1 MTERPAVTMAVD
13 EQATRARTAQTG
25 TPARDL
31 DIPTTPQTRA
41 RRNPRWIALGV
52 VAICLGA
59 IASFFLYTQVAESH
73 RVIAVRHDI
82 GRGETIT
89 AADLGQ
95 VSVGDT
101 GGVATV
107 PAAGIADL
115 VGKVAAVDL
124 TEGSLLPPHAITDV
138 LPPDKG
144 NGVIGIKVATGRAPS
159 GFLAAGSPVRLVILP
174 VDAAGP
180 DATSGQSTG
189 SSASGDSSAADITN
203 VATISAAVINSNQTE
218 DGVFLNLE
226 LATDEAVEA
235 ASYAAQGRVVVVRE
249 SER

>member
-1 MTERPAVTMAVD
+1 MAVD
-13 EQATRARTAQTG
+13 EQATRSRT
-25 TPARDL
+25 PPREP
-31 DIPTTPQTRA
+31 DIPATPQTRT
-41 RRNPRWIALGV
+41 RRNPRWIALGII
-52 VAICLGA
+52 AICLGA
-59 IASFFLYTQVAESH
+59 IASFFLYSQVAESH
-73 RVIAVRHDI
+73 RVVAVRHSI
-82 GRGETIT
+82 SRGETIK
-89 AADLGQ
+89 ADDLGQ

-101 GGVATV
+101 GGLVTV
-107 PAAGIADL
+107 PATRIGSL

-124 TEGSLLPPHAITDV
+124 VEGSLLPPDAITDV

-174 VDAAGP
+174 VDAAGV
-180 DATSGQSTG
+180 DATSGQST
-189 SSASGDSSAADITN
+189 SASTSGTAPPGDGSAAEITN
-203 VATISAAVINSNQTE
+203 VATISAAVINSDQAE